1 MKVNYAYLL
10 DHNVLERVESIKDL
24 SVTVSS
30 SLSWSKK
37 IISMSAKANSLL
49 GMIRRPIS
57 FDDPSP
63 VKFQLYVSHIRSI
76 LEYCSPLW
84 SPSNVED
91 ISLLERVQR
100 HATKYILKI
109 ILIYHILKDA
119 FYHFVFAERIL
130 ISCYFIN
137 IYIIMLTVIFLVILN
152 LSDLYIAYGPLTKV
166 HCSNYLE

>member
-30 SLSWSKK
+30 NLSWSKNIK
-37 IISMSAKANSLL
+37 SMSAKANSLL
-49 GMIRRPIS
+49 GMIS

-84 SPSNVED
+84 SPSNVKD
-91 ISLLERVQR
+91 ILLLERVQR

-119 FYHFVFAERIL
+119 FYHFVFAERLL